1 MNFSELLREAI
12 DSADANLSPEAKE
25 HIASQM
31 QDFLQAWVAIHEPDE
46 NLEKLD
52 DPQRVL
58 ILQLLEEL
66 EDKIPIPIHDLNREN
81 P

>member
-1 MNFSELLREAI
+1 MNFSDLLREAI
-12 DSADANLSPEAKE
+12 DSAEADLSPEAKE
-25 HIASQM
+25 QIASQV

-46 NLEKLD
+46 DLEKLD

-66 EDKIPIPIHDLNREN
+66 EDRIPIPVHDLEKD
-81 P
+81 

>member
-1 MNFSELLREAI
+1 MLFSDLLREAI
-12 DSADANLSPEAKE
+12 DSVDGDVPAEMRDQIVA
-25 HIASQM
+25 QV

-46 NLEKLD
+46 DMEKLD

-66 EDKIPIPIHDLNREN
+66 EDKIQIPIHDLNAGSE
-81 P
+81 

>member
-1 MNFSELLREAI
+1 MNFSDLLREAI
-12 DSADANLSPEAKE
+12 DSAEADLSPEAKE
-25 HIASQM
+25 QIASQI

-46 NLEKLD
+46 DLEKLD

-66 EDKIPIPIHDLNREN
+66 EDRIPIPVHDLEKD
-81 P
+81 

>member
-1 MNFSELLREAI
+1 MNVSDLLREAI
-12 DSADANLSPEAKE
+12 DSAEADLSAEAKE
-25 HIASQM
+25 QIASQI

-66 EDKIPIPIHDLNREN
+66 EDRIPIPVHDLEKD
-81 P
+81 